1 MKKLGRPRK
10 NFTKKNISVNLNP
23 YTIDQINEK
32 LAWNSSRSEWIED
45 AIKRKLNNGRQS
57 LEHVKSISLLSVLSN
72 RDDVNEFVKRAC
84 DLELKNILE
93 KEIKELEGK

>member
-10 NFTKKNISVNLNP
+10 SMTKKNISVNLNP
-23 YTIDQINEK
+23 YTIEQINEK

-57 LEHVKSISLLSVLSN
+57 LEHVKSIALLSVLSN
-72 RDDVNEFVKRAC
+72 RPDVSEFVKRAC
-84 DLELKNILE
+84 DLEMKNILQQ
-93 KEIKELEGK
+93 EIKELEG